1 MQRFGNSGEL
11 FIFLKTNLV
20 SSIAE
25 RIKEFNS
32 NRLPTYTALKY
43 QSMAENPFRF
53 FRGTCHLFYEDLF
66 HNNALPAYPL
76 SWICGDL
83 HLENFGSYKGENR
96 LVYFDLNDFDE
107 SILAPATW
115 ELVRMISSIFVGF
128 DSLSIKRRDATQ
140 TARFFLKV
148 YSETL
153 AKGKARYLEHETAYG
168 IVRTFLEKIS
178 ERKQK
183 ELIRHLTE
191 EGKNGNL
198 QFRIDRVRF
207 FPLER
212 SLRKALMSHLSQL
225 LHHYRLLK
233 SRFQVIDAAFRI
245 AGTGSLGV
253 KRYVFLLRNI
263 KDPKKHLLID
273 MKQAPPSSIQPWL
286 TTPQPAWTSEAERVV
301 AVQHRMQNVNPAL
314 LSATGFDGNSY
325 VIKEMQPTADKIDF
339 LVIRDRYK
347 DLACVVE
354 DMAFLTASAMLR
366 SAGRQGAA
374 LPDELIAFGTDTH
387 WQQDLMDYS
396 TAYAAQVKKDY
407 NAYFKEYKAGFFNQP
422 VKTQPTDKT
431 QPEDKTPPA
440 VKTHPTLKNV

>member
-1 MQRFGNSGEL
+1 M
-11 FIFLKTNLV
+11 

-25 RIKEFNS
+25 RIKDFNS
-32 NRLPTYTALKY
+32 NRLPPYTALKY

-53 FRGTCHLFYEDLF
+53 FRGTCHLFYEDLS
-66 HNNALPAYPL
+66 HNDALPANPL

-107 SILAPATW
+107 SILAPASW
-115 ELVRMISSIFVGF
+115 EIARMLTSIFTGF
-128 DSLSIKRRDATQ
+128 DALSIKKKDATQ
-140 TARFFLKV
+140 TAQLFLRV

-153 AKGKARYLEHETAYG
+153 TKGKAKYLEHETANG
-168 IVRTFLEKIS
+168 IVRIFLEKIA
-178 ERKQK
+178 ERRQK
-183 ELIRHLTE
+183 DLVRQRTI

-198 QFRIDRVRF
+198 QFRIDHVRL

-212 SLRKALMSHLSQL
+212 PLRKQLMVHLGQL
-225 LHHYRLLK
+225 LHQYPLLK
-233 SRFQVIDAAFRI
+233 GRFQVIDAAFRV

-253 KRYVFLLRNI
+253 RRYVFLLRNI

-273 MKQAPPSSIQPWL
+273 MKQAAPSSLQPWL
-286 TTPQPAWTSEAERVV
+286 TTPQPAWTTEADRVV
-301 AVQHRMQNVNPAL
+301 AIQHRMQNTNPAL
-314 LSATGFDGNSY
+314 LSVTQFDGDPY

-366 SAGRQGAA
+366 SSGRQGAA
-374 LPDELIAFGTDTH
+374 LPDELIAFGTDNQ
-387 WQQDLMDYS
+387 WQQRVIDYS
-396 TAYAAQVKKDY
+396 TTYAAQVRKDY
-407 NAYFKEYKAGFFNQP
+407 NAYFKDYKAGFFN
-422 VKTQPTDKT
+422 
-431 QPEDKTPPA
+431 PPGQ
-440 VKTHPTLKNV
+440 KRG

>member
-1 MQRFGNSGEL
+1 MP
-11 FIFLKTNLV
+11 
-20 SSIAE
+20 SIAE

-32 NRLPTYTALKY
+32 NRLPAYTALKY

-53 FRGTCHLFYEDLF
+53 FRGTCHLFYEDLS
-66 HNNALPAYPL
+66 HNNALPADPL

-83 HLENFGSYKGENR
+83 HLENFGSFKGENR

-115 ELVRMISSIFVGF
+115 EIVRMLTSIFTGF
-128 DSLSIKRRDATQ
+128 DALNIKKKDATQ
-140 TARFFLKV
+140 NAQLFLRV

-153 AKGKARYLEHETAYG
+153 AKGKAKYLEHETANG
-168 IVRTFLEKIS
+168 IVRIFLEKIA
-178 ERKQK
+178 ERRQK
-183 ELIRHLTE
+183 DLVRQRTI

-198 QFRIDRVRF
+198 QFRVDHVRL
-207 FPLER
+207 FPLEK
-212 SLRKALMSHLSQL
+212 SLRKALMAHLSQM
-225 LHHYRLLK
+225 LHQYPLLK
-233 SRFQVIDAAFRI
+233 GRFQVADAAFRV

-253 KRYVFLLRNI
+253 KRYVFLLKNI
-263 KDPKKHLLID
+263 KDHKKHLMID
-273 MKQAPPSSIQPWL
+273 MKQAVPSSLQPWL

-301 AVQHRMQNVNPAL
+301 STQHRMQNTNPAL
-314 LSATGFDGNSY
+314 LSVTLFNDDAY

-347 DLACVVE
+347 DIACVVE

-374 LPDELIAFGTDTH
+374 LPDELIAFGADTR
-387 WQQDLMDYS
+387 WQQGLIDYS

-407 NAYFKEYKAGFFNQP
+407 SAYFKEYKAGYFTANSP
-422 VKTQPTDKT
+422 SRSAG
-431 QPEDKTPPA
+431 TPRRLPA
-440 VKTHPTLKNV
+440 G

>member
-1 MQRFGNSGEL
+1 M
-11 FIFLKTNLV
+11 

-25 RIKEFNS
+25 RIKDFNS
-32 NRLPTYTALKY
+32 NRLPAYTALKY

-53 FRGTCHLFYEDLF
+53 YRGTCHLFYEDLS

-115 ELVRMISSIFVGF
+115 EIARMITSIFTGF
-128 DSLSIKRRDATQ
+128 DSLNIKKKDATQ
-140 TARFFLKV
+140 NAQLFLRV

-153 AKGKARYLEHETAYG
+153 ARGKAKYLEHETANG
-168 IVRTFLEKIS
+168 IVRIFLEKIA
-178 ERKQK
+178 ERRQK
-183 ELIRHLTE
+183 DLVRQRTV

-198 QFRIDRVRF
+198 QFRIDHVRL

-212 SLRKALMSHLSQL
+212 PLRKQLLTHLGQL
-225 LHHYRLLK
+225 LHQYPLLK
-233 SRFQVIDAAFRI
+233 GRFQVIDACFRV

-273 MKQAPPSSIQPWL
+273 MKQAAPSSLQPWL
-286 TTPQPAWTSEAERVV
+286 TIPQPAWNTEADRVV
-301 AVQHRMQNVNPAL
+301 SIQHRMQNMNPAL
-314 LSATGFDGNSY
+314 LSVTQFDGEPY

-339 LVIRDRYK
+339 LVMRDRYK
-347 DLACVVE
+347 DMACVVE

-374 LPDELIAFGTDTH
+374 LPDELIAFGADTH
-387 WQQDLMDYS
+387 WQQGLIDYS

-407 NAYFKEYKAGFFNQP
+407 TAYFKEYKAGYF
-422 VKTQPTDKT
+422 TQAGQKRG
-431 QPEDKTPPA
+431 
-440 VKTHPTLKNV
+440 